1 MKNIKIKG
9 IPNKWLYFSVILLSL
24 YFLIR
29 IIDQSKI
36 MWIFPLDFT
45 NDHSA
50 HMAMLYFLKE
60 YGFGNII
67 PNWYGG
73 FPLLKFYHPF
83 SSFYALPFYYLF
95 GNVQVTMFFTMIL
108 TYALSFITIFFLLGK
123 NENLSKIKRFVLF
136 LFFFGSP
143 WGIGYFLRV
152 GKYSE
157 LLGFF
162 LFILLF
168 TLILWYKNH
177 KLNWWF
183 LFFIPIYSL
192 LSITHI
198 SVFFVSSFLI
208 LSLLLIKTNKE
219 RIFVIFSGI
228 IAMVLSSWWWLP
240 FMMNM
245 GGRSYGI
252 LNGLQRSLISAGASL
267 NDKVSALVIP
277 IVFIIIVYLYWK
289 TNNKPRKELIFY
301 SVPLMVG
308 LLILTRIAMF
318 IPLMNKPIVDTYN
331 LMLLFLTIFLFLK
344 INFNNLSKGWKKT
357 IYISLILVPLFFV
370 CVSLIFTPFFIG
382 HTQENEDIIELFGYV
397 DGKII
402 MVGDYFK
409 YDGYY
414 KALYSYGAIYYN
426 MTTPD
431 GWTSDGILLNYT
443 SEIKKMYK
451 SFDEKDCKGFLS
463 YLDFFDTT
471 NIISDD
477 CAFLERCELKLIKKS
492 GKFCLYST

>member
-1 MKNIKIKG
+1 MKNIETKG
-9 IPNKWLYFSVILLSL
+9 IPNKWFYFSVILLTL

-29 IIDQSKI
+29 IIDQSKL

-60 YGFGNII
+60 YGFGNIV

-95 GNVQVTMFFTMIL
+95 KNVQVTMFFTMML
-108 TYALSFITIFFLLGK
+108 TYILSFIAIFFLLGK
-123 NENLSKIKRFVLF
+123 NENLSKIKRIVLF

-168 TLILWYKNH
+168 TMILWYKDH
-177 KLNWWF
+177 KLDWWF
-183 LFFIPIYSL
+183 LFFIPLYSL

-198 SVFFVSSFLI
+198 SVFFVGSFLI
-208 LSLLLIKTNKE
+208 LSLFLIKTNKE
-219 RIFVIFSGI
+219 RVFIIFSGI
-228 IAMVLSSWWWLP
+228 IAMVFSSWWWWP
-240 FMMNM
+240 FIRDSV
-245 GGRSYGI
+245 GRYY
-252 LNGLQRSLISAGASL
+252 NKFYGLQSSLMVSEASL
-267 NDKVSALVIP
+267 NDKISSFIIP
-277 IVFIIIVYLYWK
+277 IMFIIIFYFYWK
-289 TNNKPRKELIFY
+289 TNNKPKKELVFY
-301 SVPLMVG
+301 SIILIVS
-308 LLILTRIAMF
+308 LLILTRIAVF
-318 IPLMNKPIVDTYN
+318 IPFMNRPIVDTYN
-331 LMLLFLTIFLFLK
+331 LIFLFLTIFLFLK
-344 INFNNLSKGWKKT
+344 INFNNLSRIWKKLF
-357 IYISLILVPLFFV
+357 YISLILIPLFFI
-370 CVSLIFTPFFIG
+370 CVSFIFTPFFIE
-382 HTQENEDIIELFGYV
+382 HTQENKDIIGLFDYV

-402 MVGDYFK
+402 MVGDYFN
-409 YDGYY
+409 YGGYY

-431 GWTSDGILLNYT
+431 GWTSDGILLSYT
-443 SEIKKMYK
+443 TEIKKMYK
-451 SFDEKDCKGFLS
+451 SFDDKDCQGFIS
-463 YLDFFDTT
+463 YLNLFDTT
-471 NIISDD
+471 NVITDD
-477 CAFLERCELKLIKKS
+477 CAFLERCELKLIKKN
-492 GKFCLYST
+492 GKFCLYSN